1 MNITDEAIFDEQG
14 VLSGDLYSIVGRGCD
29 GDDKSIV
36 AKCCDA
42 GEMYWGCCWQGEGA
56 WKKGVERLKKH
67 VSECETCREALLVAE
82 LERL

>member
-1 MNITDEAIFDEQG
+1 
-14 VLSGDLYSIVGRGCD
+14 
-29 GDDKSIV
+29 
-36 AKCCDA
+36 
-42 GEMYWGCCWQGEGA
+42 MYWGCCWQGEGA